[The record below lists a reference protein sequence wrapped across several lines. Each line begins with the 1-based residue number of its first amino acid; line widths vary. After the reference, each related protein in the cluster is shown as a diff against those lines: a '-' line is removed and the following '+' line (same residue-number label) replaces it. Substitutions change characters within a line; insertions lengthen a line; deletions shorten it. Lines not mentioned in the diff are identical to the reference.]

1 MNETTYDVRVWAIQ
15 TNHRA
20 GGRRTY
26 TVRWKVGGRPPF
38 KETYQTRALADSFRS
53 DLISA
58 MRRGEPFDVTTGR
71 PVSMERATNDSTWF
85 AFACDYVDMKWPNAA
100 ATYRRSI
107 AEALVTVTC
116 AMFRNERGKPDDKLV
131 RKSLYRWAFNTQQRN
146 SEDRPQ
152 AVTEAIKWVERNT
165 RPVADL
171 AEPDVLRA
179 VLNSIARLLDG
190 TTAGPTVV
198 NRKRAVLYNAIEYA
212 VERKLLGKN
221 PLPELKWKAPKI
233 THEVDKRAVAN
244 PVQARTLL
252 NAVRHVQR
260 SGARLRACYACS
272 YYAALRPEEAINLRR
287 HNVVLPAQ
295 DDEWGEFHLER
306 AAPHAGREWTDNG
319 TPRDERGLK
328 HRGPDEIRVVPIPPE
343 LVVIL
348 REHLRQYGTGPG
360 GRIFTGDQGG
370 EIPVITYNRVWRKAR
385 AATFVPDVLASPLA
399 GTPYSLRHA
408 CVSTWLNGGVPATQ
422 VAEWAGHSVEVL
434 LSVYAK
440 CLHGQDHL
448 ARRRIEQALRGGE

>member
-1 MNETTYDVRVWAIQ
+1 MSETTYDVRVWALQI
-15 TNHRA
+15 NRRA
-20 GGRRTY
+20 GGKQTY
-26 TVRWKVGGRPPF
+26 TVRWKVGGRPF
-38 KETYQTRALADSFRS
+38 KETFQTRALADSFRS
-53 DLISA
+53 DLVSA

-71 PVSMERATNDSTWF
+71 PVSMSRACNESTWF
-85 AFACDYVDMKWPNAA
+85 EFACGYVDMKWPNAA

-107 AEALVTVTC
+107 SEALVTITC
-116 AMFRNERGKPDDKLV
+116 AMLRSERGKPDGLLL
-131 RKSLYRWAFNTQQRN
+131 RKSLYRWAFNKGQRDRQ
-146 SEDRPQ
+146 DRPHDV
-152 AVTEAIKWVERNT
+152 ANALAWVERNT

-179 VLNSIARLLDG
+179 VLNAIARRLDG
-190 TTAGPTVV
+190 TPAGPTVV
-198 NRKRAVLYNAIEYA
+198 NRKRAVLYNAAEYA
-212 VERKLLGKN
+212 VERKVLGKN
-221 PLPELKWKAPKI
+221 PLPDLKWKAPRI
-233 THEVDKRAVAN
+233 THEVDKRSVAN
-244 PVQARTLL
+244 PIQARTLL
-252 NAVRHVQR
+252 NAVRDVQR

-287 HNVVLPAQ
+287 HNVVLPPE

-319 TPRDERGLK
+319 KQRDERGLK
-328 HRGPDEIRVVPIPPE
+328 HRGPDEVRVVPMPPE
-343 LVVIL
+343 LVAIV
-348 REHLRQYGTGPG
+348 RDHLGRYGTGTD
-360 GRIFTGDQGG
+360 GRVFTGDQGG

-385 AATFVPDVLASPLA
+385 AATFVPEVLASPLA
-399 GTPYSLRHA
+399 STPYSLRHA

-440 CLHGQDHL
+440 CLHGQDHM